1 MAAGGTPPPEG
12 PAVRG
17 QAEVLR
23 RRATALADADAQ
35 AYGAVLVAEREA
47 GGRERLQAALHAA
60 TEVPLE
66 IVDVARQV
74 AVLAAPLCT
83 SESSNRRLRGE
94 ALTAVVLAEAAATS
108 AAHLVRTNV
117 RRGSLD
123 DDLLRLADDWC
134 GEAHDAARRSG
145 SRP

>member
-1 MAAGGTPPPEG
+1 MAAGDAPLPDGSS
-12 PAVRG
+12 VRD

-23 RRATALADADAQ
+23 RRATALADADAR
-35 AYGAVLVAEREA
+35 AYGAVLEAEREE
-47 GGRERLQAALHAA
+47 GGRERLEAALHAA

-83 SESSNRRLRGE
+83 SASTNRRLRGE

-108 AAHLVRTNV
+108 AAHLVRANV
-117 RRGSLD
+117 RRGGLG
-123 DDLLRLADDWC
+123 DDLVRSADDWC
-134 GEAHDAARRSG
+134 GQAHDAARRSG